1 MNNMKKIV
9 VVLIFL
15 ISVIL
20 PSCTTDTSGY
30 KSELVSRKW
39 IAELSGGA
47 TVNLE
52 FAENIAKLE
61 MRNADKKVE
70 IKGRY
75 VADDETFVIFVPEIS
90 QNYSFTYLPKG
101 EKLDVSYNGYT
112 ITLEN
117 HNKY

>member
-20 PSCTTDTSGY
+20 SSCTTDTSGY
-30 KSELVSRKW
+30 KNELVSRKW
-39 IAELSGGA
+39 YTELKGGA
-47 TVNLE
+47 TINLE
-52 FAENIAKLE
+52 FSEDIAKLK
-61 MRNADKKVE
+61 MKNADKKVE

-75 VADDETFVIFVPEIS
+75 VADNETFVIFVPEIS

-101 EKLDVSYNGYT
+101 NNLDITYNGYT

-117 HNKY
+117 LI